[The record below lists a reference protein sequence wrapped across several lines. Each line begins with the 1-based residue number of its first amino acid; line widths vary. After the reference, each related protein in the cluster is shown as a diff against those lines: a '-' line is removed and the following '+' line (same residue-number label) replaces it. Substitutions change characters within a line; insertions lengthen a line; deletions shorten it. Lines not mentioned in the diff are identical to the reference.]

1 MPSSLIRIVL
11 VVASAVLAG
20 MSARAQD
27 TSQGVP
33 ATQAGKLPST
43 GERYKSLQQQ
53 IRKTKPSVETAKQ
66 KSAALKAE
74 ALALRRKLI
83 VTVAR
88 VQSLEREKQTL
99 DTQVSQLAAQEKTL
113 SASFAKDRVRV
124 ARLLGLLER
133 VQSDYP
139 PAIALQPEDA
149 LKASR
154 GAMVLGASLPQL
166 YAAAA
171 ALAHRIEALKTTRA
185 SLAARRA
192 DAARNLAAL
201 TDARSD
207 LDQLVARRE
216 MEAGAASEAYAGLQ
230 TQLDTILKEAT
241 DLKSLLDRVA
251 SLRSA
256 AQQSGMTVVT
266 AANDQPVRGPGGR
279 ATLLRPVNGQIVP
292 GGYEGTA
299 MPGLAFITAPSAAV
313 VAPADSHVLFAGRY
327 HKTGQ
332 VLILEL
338 PGGYDL
344 VLAGMDRV
352 DVRAGDQ
359 LLAGE
364 PVGRM
369 APRGNGARL
378 YFELRQNGKDIS
390 PAPWL
395 GIDLRKAKKS

>member
-1 MPSSLIRIVL
+1 M
-11 VVASAVLAG
+11 VASLAFAVGRAV
-20 MSARAQD
+20 AQD
-27 TSQGVP
+27 TSNGVP
-33 ATQAGKLPST
+33 ASAAGKLPST

-53 IRKTKPSVETAKQ
+53 IQKAKPSVETAKQ
-66 KSAALKAE
+66 KSTALKAE

-83 VTVAR
+83 ETVAH
-88 VQSLEREKQTL
+88 VQALEREKQTL
-99 DTQVSQLAAQEKTL
+99 DAQVAQLAAQEKTL
-113 SASFAKDRVRV
+113 AASFAKDRVRV

-139 PAIALQPEDA
+139 PAIALQPDDA

-154 GAMVLGASLPQL
+154 GAMVLGASLPQI

-171 ALAHRIEALKTTRA
+171 TLAHRIEALKATRVA
-185 SLAARRA
+185 LAARRT
-192 DAARNLAAL
+192 DAANNLAAL
-201 TDARSD
+201 SDARSE

-216 MEAGAASEAYAGLQ
+216 AEAGAASEAYAGLQ
-230 TQLDTILKEAT
+230 AQLNTIVKEAT
-241 DLKSLLDRVA
+241 DLKNLLDRVA
-251 SLRSA
+251 ALRSA

-266 AANDQPVRGPGGR
+266 AANDQPMRGPGGR
-279 ATLLRPVNGQIVP
+279 ATLFRPVNGQIVP
-292 GGYEGTA
+292 GGSERAA
-299 MPGLAFITAPSAAV
+299 MPGLTFVTAPSAAV
-313 VAPADSHVLFAGRY
+313 VAPADSRVLFAGRY

-369 APRGNGARL
+369 APKGNGARL

>member
-1 MPSSLIRIVL
+1 MPASLIRAIV
-11 VVASAVLAG
+11 VVASLLLAG
-20 MSARAQD
+20 TTAHAQD
-27 TSQGVP
+27 TSQGIP

-53 IRKTKPSVETAKQ
+53 IEKTKPSVASARR
-66 KSAALKAE
+66 KSTALKAE
-74 ALALRRKLI
+74 ALALRRKL
-83 VTVAR
+83 VATVAR

-99 DTQVSQLAAQEKTL
+99 DAQVAQLAAQEKSL
-113 SASFAKDRVRV
+113 AANFARDRVRV

-149 LKASR
+149 LKAAR

-171 ALAHRIEALKTTRA
+171 TLAHRIEALKATRA
-185 SLAARRA
+185 NLAARRA
-192 DAARNLAAL
+192 DAAKNLTAL
-201 TDARSD
+201 ADARSE

-216 MEAGAASEAYAGLQ
+216 AEAGEASEAYAGLQ
-230 TQLDTILKEAT
+230 AQLETIVKEAT

-251 SLRSA
+251 ALRNA

-266 AANDQPVRGPGGR
+266 AANDQAARGPGGR
-279 ATLLRPVNGQIVP
+279 ATLFRPVNGQIVP
-292 GGYEGTA
+292 GGSGGEA
-299 MPGLAFITAPSAAV
+299 MPGLTFITAPAAAV
-313 VAPADSHVLFAGRY
+313 VAPADSRVLFAGRY